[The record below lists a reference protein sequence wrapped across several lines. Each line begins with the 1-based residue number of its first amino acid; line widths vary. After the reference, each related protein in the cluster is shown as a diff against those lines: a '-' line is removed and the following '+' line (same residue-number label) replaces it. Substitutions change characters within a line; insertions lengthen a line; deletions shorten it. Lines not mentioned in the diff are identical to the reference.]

1 MTHHSYHHGPPGVYY
16 QVRKPRLSWND
27 VGGYREV
34 KGILKEMV
42 SLPLKDAK
50 LIREMN
56 VEPPAG
62 VLMWGPLG
70 TGIKMLAEASA
81 TEAKANYIY
90 VSGQEM
96 LGKPEELR
104 KAFAD
109 AVRQAPAVLF
119 ISDVEWLAPR
129 AGANYEWEKGNLRG
143 IPPTFADKK
152 LTTVFIKEIDKLQD
166 SGSKS
171 PVSKGVMLVG
181 SCYRIDV
188 VDQAIIKEKS
198 RFNRKVFV
206 PPPSVEDRF
215 EILKVYVERLG
226 GSADSQIDLVD
237 LAKRTEGYV
246 GWDLEN
252 LCKRAA
258 LNAVKDGQKK
268 ILMKHFL
275 QATEEIESWLTPGM
289 IKKYYK
295 LRELDCSHYYTF

>member
-1 MTHHSYHHGPPGVYY
+1 MTHYSHHHGPPGVYY
-16 QVRKPRLSWND
+16 QVRKPRFGWDD
-27 VGGYREV
+27 VGGYQKV
-34 KGILKEMV
+34 KEILKEMV
-42 SLPLKDAK
+42 SLPLRDAK
-50 LIREMN
+50 LIGELN

-81 TEAKANYIY
+81 AEAEANYIY

-96 LGKPEELR
+96 LGKAEELR

-109 AVRQAPAVLF
+109 AAANPPAVLF
-119 ISDVEWLAPR
+119 VSDVEWLAPR
-129 AGANYEWEKGNLRG
+129 AGASYEWEKGNLRG

-152 LTTVFIKEIDKLQD
+152 LTTVFIEEIDKLQD
-166 SGSKS
+166 SGEKS
-171 PVSKGVMLVG
+171 AVSKGVMLVG

-206 PPPSVEDRF
+206 PPPEVEDRL
-215 EILKVYVERLG
+215 EILGIYVKRLG
-226 GSADSQIDLVD
+226 ENVDSQIDLPE

-258 LNAVKDGQKK
+258 LDAVKDGQRK
-268 ILMKHFL
+268 IVMKHFL
-275 QATEEIESWLTPGM
+275 QATEEIEPWLTPGM